1 MVGAACVSR
10 QTEGKAHAF
19 AIARIGRSWMVILD
33 SAAKWEFPEKVS
45 KGTLIQYPYNSRM
58 LINKD
63 SKIRYP

>member
-33 SAAKWEFPEKVS
+33 SAAKWEFPGKSVKGDPNTVS
-45 KGTLIQYPYNSRM
+45 L
-58 LINKD
+58 
-63 SKIRYP
+63 